1 VQIGLVASLS
11 RPGGNMTGST
21 NLGIEVEPK
30 LLELLH
36 DAVPSAKIIAL
47 LVNPANFDHEIL
59 SRSLQPAART
69 FGLQLHVL
77 NASTERDFDSVFA
90 TAARAFHLP

>member
-47 LVNPANFDHEIL
+47 LVNPANFDTEIL

-69 FGLQLHVL
+69 FGAL
-77 NASTERDFDSVFA
+77 NAISIRSLRRR
-90 TAARAFHLP
+90 RAHFTCHRSSKS